1 MGRRVWKC
9 KVQGKC
15 LLSHS
20 EEPLIIIQQLLF
32 LWRSP
37 VTVLVEV
44 QQEFHPG
51 PKVALMFLC
60 CALALQLT
68 WFSCYYD
75 VALCFSVGHEKKRI
89 FSLFFWSYITSV
101 FREVA
106 LTGTHVTPH
115 LLFPWEVLF
124 CMPIVLLVGRKW
136 SASYSEDESAL
147 IFYERRGLGYKGN
160 KTQGRISPMLSQSNF
175 QAKSPKTTLLG

>member
-1 MGRRVWKC
+1 MPSVSFWGTFNHHSTTSISL
-9 KVQGKC
+9 KVSSNCFGWSSAGISSWTQGNTYVP
-15 LLSHS
+15 LLCVGSSTH
-20 EEPLIIIQQLLF
+20 LIFMLLWCCF
-32 LWRSP
+32 
-37 VTVLVEV
+37 
-44 QQEFHPG
+44 
-51 PKVALMFLC
+51 MFL
-60 CALALQLT
+60 
-68 WFSCYYD
+68 
-75 VALCFSVGHEKKRI
+75 HKKKDTRRKG
-89 FSLFFWSYITSV
+89 FFLFFFWSYITSV